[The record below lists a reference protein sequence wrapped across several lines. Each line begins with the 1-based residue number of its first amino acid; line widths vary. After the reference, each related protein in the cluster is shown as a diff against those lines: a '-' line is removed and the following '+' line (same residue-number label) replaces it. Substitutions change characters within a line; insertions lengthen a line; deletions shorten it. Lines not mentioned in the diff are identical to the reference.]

1 MSVGR
6 HRRALLKLQTALL
19 VIAVLSP
26 LWVMPLSAPVV
37 SDVVVVMHHDSAV
50 NTAVRTIV
58 ANDPHVQVI
67 EYGSLEYAL
76 AIHRVVRRVV
86 WVSHGSDDGI
96 VAGAQML
103 SWRAFSSRTQ
113 MTPGKDIVLA
123 CDSGEI
129 NQYVPT
135 GAVLGFGGSIDAI
148 LGGLIA
154 SFILSS
160 STSRTR
166 GNIRTLQTRFMSRL
180 TDLFTDPAAP
190 IFLYYSQEGGY
201 TQEGGASYDFSYM
214 GIYWNAYNIDPDH
227 EVFYDHPD
235 YTYYYGKMGVGPSV
249 DFTIDSTTKDYY
261 GHATGG
267 MLVNHV
273 SRSVVNI
280 WKLNGLAPIIQAILA
295 IGVALGIFSAGVAP
309 AIAGLIGAALAAIG
323 FINGYLVDNCL
334 KDEKGAGWIFYK
346 FLRRGEMRIKIG
358 SSWWIHMI
366 NTDIVSP
373 PQTTPLGTPLDIG
386 LPIISPPEPIP
397 LLAWPEPCDGHYIR
411 T

>member
-1 MSVGR
+1 MR
-6 HRRALLKLQTALL
+6 LRTALL

-58 ANDPHVQVI
+58 ANDPHVQVM

-96 VAGAQML
+96 VAGAQVL

-135 GAVLGFGGSIDAI
+135 GAVLSFGGMIDAI

-160 STSRTR
+160 STSGTR

-180 TDLFTDPAAP
+180 TDLFTDPDAP
-190 IFLYYSQEGGY
+190 ILLHLTGGVSPPSPPP
-201 TQEGGASYDFSYM
+201 TYDFIYKS
-214 GIYWNAYNIDPDH
+214 IYWDAYNIDPDN

-235 YTYYYGKMGVGPSV
+235 YTYYYQTMGVGPSQ
-249 DFTIDSTTKDYY
+249 DFTIDRTRHDPNGGDY
-261 GHATGG
+261 G
-267 MLVNHV
+267 MKVDHV
-273 SRSVVNI
+273 SRGTVEI
-280 WKLNGLAPIIQAILA
+280 WKAGGVASLAEVLLGFVASVIALA
-295 IGVALGIFSAGVAP
+295 IAFGVITAGTSLAIAAAIIGVVAAVF
-309 AIAGLIGAALAAIG
+309 AIAGLTVTILASTI
-323 FINGYLVDNCL
+323 LP
-334 KDEKGAGWIFYK
+334 DEKGAGWVFYE
-346 FLRRGEMRIKIG
+346 LLGINEMRMKIG
-358 SSWWIHMI
+358 CGWWLHII
-366 NTDIVSP
+366 TDGCSGIV
-373 PQTTPLGTPLDIG
+373 
-386 LPIISPPEPIP
+386 
-397 LLAWPEPCDGHYIR
+397 WPEPCDVTISVHSIKRWAIENGR
-411 T
+411 GR